1 MKILPALTCVLILS
15 CGNVDPY
22 LSPIQK
28 DMTEKL
34 VSILEEN
41 KFATE
46 SNKWEGYTGF
56 KDPIE
61 RKAY

>member
-46 SNKWEGYTGF
+46 SNKWEGYT
-56 KDPIE
+56 
-61 RKAY
+61 